1 MESHLDKARNVAD
14 KFGHKAKHVA
24 DKLGHKAIDVA
35 GGLGHKTKDVAGEL
49 GHRTRE
55 YWKSV
60 LSGKRYEGSEIASPV
75 QIAYAE
81 LLDVGMKLGLGA
93 LVVTFALYVLG
104 IFEPHIALDDLP
116 DYWRMSVHDYLETTH
131 VPTGWGWLSLIHE
144 GDFLNF
150 VPIAFLSAV
159 TIVCYLRILPMLLK
173 QRDTVFSSIVVA
185 EIVVLVLAAS
195 GILAGGH

>member
-1 MESHLDKARNVAD
+1 MEFHLDKA
-14 KFGHKAKHVA
+14 KGVA

-49 GHRTRE
+49 GHKTRE

-60 LSGKRYEGSEIASPV
+60 LSGKRYTGSDIASPV

-81 LLDVGMKLGLGA
+81 LLDIGMKLGLGV

-104 IFEPHIALDDLP
+104 VVEPHIALGDIP
-116 DYWRMSVHDYLETTH
+116 KYWRMSVHDYLGHTK
-131 VPTGWGWLSLIHE
+131 VPTGWGWMQLTDK

-150 VPIAFLSAV
+150 LPIAFLSGV
-159 TIVCYLRILPMLLK
+159 TILCYVRILPMLIGK
-173 QRDTVFSSIVVA
+173 RDKVFTSIVIV
-185 EIVVLVLAAS
+185 EIVVLLLAAS